1 MKIGVVVFP
10 GSNCDHDCQH
20 VFKDVLGQYVEMIWH
35 KETLLAGLDAIVLPG
50 GFSYGDYLRTGAI
63 ARFSPVMGAVKEF
76 AKSGGMVLGICNG
89 FQISARSRAAA
100 RGHAPEQVAAFHL
113 QGCVREG

>member
-63 ARFSPVMGAVKEF
+63 ARFSPVMGEVKEVCEEGWDG
-76 AKSGGMVLGICNG
+76 ARHLQRVSD
-89 FQISARSRAAA
+89 SARSRAVA
-100 RGHAPEQVAAFHL
+100 RGPCSGTSRCISSARMCQ
-113 QGCVREG
+113 

>member
-20 VFKDVLGQYVEMIWH
+20 VFQDVLGQSVEMIWH
-35 KETLLAGLDAIVLPG
+35 KETVLADLGAIVLPG

-63 ARFSPVMGAVKEF
+63 ARFSPVMGAVEEF
-76 AKSGGMVLGICNG
+76 ASRGGLRLCPCQRVQVLCGGGIM
-89 FQISARSRAAA
+89 
-100 RGHAPEQVAAFHL
+100 
-113 QGCVREG
+113 